1 MSLSPPMANGQ
12 CQGVEEHQVMQV
24 ALMTRLDEGLQ
35 ANHVV
40 LGGQLQGTVYLA
52 PVVGV
57 VSIREQ
63 EIVCPQ
69 VPDLVRGRGALTS
82 KCSSAN
88 VQ

>member
-57 VSIREQ
+57 VNVGEQ
-63 EIVCPQ
+63 EVVCTQ
-69 VPDLVRGRGALTS
+69 VPDLVRGRGTLTN
-82 KCSSAN
+82 KFSSGLSW
-88 VQ
+88 

>member
-1 MSLSPPMANGQ
+1 MKLMLTLMSLSPPMANGQ

-57 VSIREQ
+57 VSVGSRRSQTLRE
-63 EIVCPQ
+63 
-69 VPDLVRGRGALTS
+69 GSGAEGAGDS
-82 KCSSAN
+82 DK
-88 VQ
+88 